1 MLMPEIF
8 APLLVFRVMV
18 APVNPFI
25 QETLSGILKAG
36 VSLKK
41 TI

>member
-1 MLMPEIF
+1 MPEIF
-8 APLLVFRVMV
+8 APLLVFRVVV

-25 QETLSGILKAG
+25 QETLRGTFKAG

-41 TI
+41 NI